1 MGMHVGKSMTVA
13 AAEDML
19 SATARALDDR
29 ARIPTRS
36 QHHQAGGEPAMV
48 QALVT
53 WAQAVDR
60 PTLQTWVPN
69 EDDPDNQLGTLTRQF
84 FGLSA
89 ALLCDDA
96 FAIDGASV
104 FTDLRTKALDR
115 LELLQGENMRAASRG
130 PQFELLCADHLAKAA
145 PSLLYDR
152 DAEGQ
157 PTLKHP
163 ESFMLVASKIRTT
176 VIPYEL
182 PRTPAAR
189 FDNALGGALYELFRN
204 TEEHARFDDVGD
216 KLGRSLRG
224 IQARRHSIAPT
235 KLRELV
241 AGSPPL
247 ADFCERLR
255 PLRATNLQIQLI
267 EVSVLDSGPGYAAS
281 ITGRPLASLTLEE
294 EARAVRDCFMKHAT
308 RKEHARS
315 GLGLC
320 NVVDILRDH
329 GGFLRLRTGRQSL
342 YADLSFERDA
352 AYGTPPDLREWPVAD
367 DGPAQ
372 AAGSLMTLLLPIV
385 LDA

>member
-1 MGMHVGKSMTVA
+1 
-13 AAEDML
+13 
-19 SATARALDDR
+19 
-29 ARIPTRS
+29 
-36 QHHQAGGEPAMV
+36 MV

-53 WAQAVDR
+53 WAQSVDR
-60 PTLQTWVPN
+60 PMLQTWVPN
-69 EDDPDNQLGTLTRQF
+69 EADPDDQLGTLTRQF

-96 FAIDGASV
+96 FAVDGTSV
-104 FTDLRTKALDR
+104 FASLRAKALDR
-115 LELLQGENMRAASRG
+115 LELLQGENIRAASRG
-130 PQFELLCADHLAKAA
+130 PQFEILCADHLDKAA

-152 DAEGQ
+152 DVEGQ

-163 ESFMLVASKIRTT
+163 ESFMLVASKIRTA
-176 VIPYEL
+176 VSPYEL
-182 PRTPAAR
+182 PRTSAAR
-189 FDNALGGALYELFRN
+189 FDSALGGALYELFRN
-204 TEEHARFDDVGD
+204 TEEHARVDDVGD
-216 KLGRSLRG
+216 KLKRSLRG

-267 EVSVLDSGPGYAAS
+267 EISVLDSGPGYAAS
-281 ITGRPLASLTLEE
+281 ITGRPLASLTLQE
-294 EARAVRDCFMKHAT
+294 EARAVRDCFLKHAT
-308 RKEHARS
+308 RKEQTRS

-342 YADLSFERDA
+342 YADLSLERDA
-352 AYGTPPDLREWPVAD
+352 VYGTLPNLREWPIGD
-367 DGPAQ
+367 DD
-372 AAGSLMTLLLPIV
+372 AARATGSLMTLLLPIV
-385 LDA
+385 LDE